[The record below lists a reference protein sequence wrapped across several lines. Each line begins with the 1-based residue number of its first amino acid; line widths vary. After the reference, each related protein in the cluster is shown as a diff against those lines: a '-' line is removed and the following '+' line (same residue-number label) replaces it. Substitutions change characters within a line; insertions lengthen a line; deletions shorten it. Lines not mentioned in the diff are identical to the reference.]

1 MIRFGFVCLFITT
14 GYIFSLAQV
23 VPDTTHINIGD
34 KTIIVIDSSPNP
46 STVEPAPGVCVEPIK
61 PDKELKNELTHFA
74 GIDFG
79 YCQLVDDMGSL
90 TRDSATNWISLNTN
104 KSLTWRL
111 NLIEQKF
118 RIYRDYV
125 GIYTG
130 FAVAFNSYGL
140 ARNSDIVVDKDGD
153 GISAIEITDETR
165 NYTKN
170 KLRTTIL
177 QVPLMLEFNSRKEIK
192 KNLHFAAGVIGGWVT
207 STITKQKW
215 ENDTGKFTTR
225 RKENFLV
232 SPYTIDFSARIGYK
246 KSAIFFTYG
255 LTPLFEKN
263 QGQRVYPITFGIQ
276 LSQF

>member
-1 MIRFGFVCLFITT
+1 MIRFGFVCLLVTSS
-14 GYIFSLAQV
+14 YVFSLAQV

-34 KTIIVIDSSPNP
+34 KTIIVIDSSPAP
-46 STVEPAPGVCVEPIK
+46 SSIEPTPGVSAEPIQ

-90 TRDSATNWISLNTN
+90 TRDSATNWLSLNTN

-118 RIYRDYV
+118 RIYHDYV

-140 ARNSDIVVDKDGD
+140 ARNSDIVVNKDGN

-177 QVPLMLEFNSRKEIK
+177 QVPLMLEFNSRKDIK

-215 ENDTGKFTTR
+215 ENDAGKFTAR
-225 RKENFLV
+225 RKEDFLI
-232 SPYTIDFSARIGYK
+232 SPYTLDLSARIGYK

-263 QGQRVYPITFGIQ
+263 QGQRVYPITFGVQ